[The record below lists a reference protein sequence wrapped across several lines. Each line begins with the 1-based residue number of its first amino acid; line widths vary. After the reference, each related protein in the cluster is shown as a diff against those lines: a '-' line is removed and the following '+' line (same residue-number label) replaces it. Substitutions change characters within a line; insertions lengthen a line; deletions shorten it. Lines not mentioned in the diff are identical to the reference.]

1 MTTQVEFR
9 ALEAKWRPYWQEID
23 LYRTEET
30 PDRPK
35 HYILDFFPYPSG
47 AGLSVGHCRNYVP
60 TCIAARYLRMT
71 GHNVLHPMG
80 WDAFGLPAEN
90 YALRHGVHPAI
101 SSRHNADNYRRQMQL
116 IECSYDWS
124 REINSTDPDYY
135 RWTQWLFLLLYERGL
150 AYRAEGQ
157 QWWCPTDRTI
167 LANEQVE
174 GGRCWRCGTPV
185 ERKTLPQWYLRI
197 TAYADRL
204 LDDLERV
211 DWPEPIK
218 AMQRNWIGRSAGAD
232 VQFAVEGGDETITVF
247 TTRPDTLYGVTFL
260 ALAPEH
266 PLVAR
271 LPVPDAQE
279 AVAAFV
285 AEVQRES
292 DVERQ
297 ALAQGPAGQFT
308 GRYAAHPLT
317 GVRLPIWVANYV
329 VGGYGHGAI
338 MGVPAHDE
346 RDQAFAARY
355 HLPQIAVIRG
365 PEEAAGCYTG
375 EGSLINSGAYDGLPS
390 PEAREAIVAELQ
402 RRGLGQAAVRY
413 HLRDWLVSRQRYWGT
428 PIPIV
433 HCAACGVVPLPASAL
448 PLELPPLEEFAPA
461 GDGSSPLARV
471 TDWVETSCPRCSG
484 PARRETD
491 TMDGTACSSWY
502 FLRFASPHEDERPFD
517 LEAVRTWL
525 PVDTYVGGAEQTVSH
540 LLYAR
545 FMTKVLHD
553 AGLLPFAEP
562 FARLRNQGVLHA
574 PDGQRMSKS
583 RGNVITPDE
592 VVAEHGVDALRTYVV
607 FIAPFEASVT
617 WDESGIR
624 GVTRFL
630 SRFYALAHGVAT
642 GETGREGAP
651 DDEALWRLQH
661 ATVARVTDDMAAFKY
676 NTAVAALMGWL
687 NELEAARDRETSPA
701 QWREMA
707 GVFTILLAPFAPFLA
722 EEVWQALLG
731 HGDTVHRQRWPGYD
745 PALLEGGAVTLP
757 VQVDGRL
764 RDTLSV
770 PAGASEAE
778 VQAAALALP
787 RVQYHLDGRTVRR
800 VILVPGRVVNVV
812 TA

>member
-1 MTTQVEFR
+1 MTAQVEFR
-9 ALEAKWRPYWQEID
+9 TLEAKWRPYWQEIG
-23 LYRTEET
+23 LYRTGEA

-90 YALRHGVHPAI
+90 HALRTGTHPAI
-101 SSRHNADNYRRQMQL
+101 SSRRNADNYRRQLQL

-135 RWTQWLFLLLYERGL
+135 RWTQWIFLLLYERGL

-157 QWWCPTDRTI
+157 QWWCPKDRTI

-204 LDDLERV
+204 LDDLAMV

-218 AMQRNWIGRSAGAD
+218 AMQRNWIGRSPGAD
-232 VQFAVEGGDETITVF
+232 VQFAVEGSEETITVF
-247 TTRPDTLYGVTFL
+247 TTRPDTLFGVTYL

-271 LPVPDAQE
+271 LTAPEVQE

-285 AEVQRES
+285 AEAQRES

-308 GRYAAHPLT
+308 GRYAVHPLT
-317 GVRLPIWVANYV
+317 GARLPIWVANYV

-355 HLPQIAVIRG
+355 NLPEVAVVQG

-375 EGSLINSGAYDGLPS
+375 EGILINSGAYDGLPS

-402 RRGLGQAAVRY
+402 QRGLGEAAVRY

-433 HCAACGVVPLPASAL
+433 HCAQCGIVPLPASAL
-448 PLELPPLEEFAPA
+448 PLELPPLDDFAPP

-471 TDWVETSCPRCSG
+471 TEWVETTCPRCEG

-491 TMDGTACSSWY
+491 TMDGTVCSSWY
-502 FLRFASPHEDERPFD
+502 FLRFASPHDHERAFD
-517 LEAVRTWL
+517 PEAVSYWL
-525 PVDTYVGGAEQTVSH
+525 PVDTYVGWAEHAVSH
-540 LLYAR
+540 LLFAR
-545 FMTKVLHD
+545 FVTKALHD
-553 AGLLPFAEP
+553 AGLLPFVEP

-607 FIAPFEASVT
+607 FIAPFDASVT

-630 SRFYALAHGVAT
+630 SRFYALAHDVAT
-642 GETGREGAP
+642 GEIGREDAP
-651 DDEALWRLQH
+651 GDEALRRLQH
-661 ATVARVTDDMAAFKY
+661 ATVARVTDDMEAFKY
-676 NTAVAALMGWL
+676 NTAVAALMAWL
-687 NELEAARDRETSPA
+687 NELEAARDREISPA

-707 GVFTILLAPFAPFLA
+707 GVITILLAPFAPFLA
-722 EEVWQALLG
+722 EEVWQVLLG
-731 HGDTVHRQRWPGYD
+731 HGETVHRQPWPAYD
-745 PALLEGGAVTLP
+745 PALLEGGIITLA

-764 RDTLSV
+764 RDTITV
-770 PAGASEAE
+770 PAGASEEE
-778 VQAAALALP
+778 VQAAALAQP
-787 RVQYHLDGRTVRR
+787 RVQVHLDGRAISR
-800 VILVPGRVVNVV
+800 VIVVPGRVVNVV
-812 TA
+812 TG